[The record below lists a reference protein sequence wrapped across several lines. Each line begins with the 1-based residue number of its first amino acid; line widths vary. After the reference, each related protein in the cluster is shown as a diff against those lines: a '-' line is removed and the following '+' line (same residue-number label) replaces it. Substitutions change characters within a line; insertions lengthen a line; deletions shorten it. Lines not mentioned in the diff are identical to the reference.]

1 MLNQVNTFKVCYFRG
16 KYVEQ
21 LQLRSELKEQT
32 VVFILSSAKY
42 CKQTVCA
49 MELDSAALQF
59 SEDETGLN

>member
-32 VVFILSSAKY
+32 VVFILAQPNIASKLCVQWNWIALHSNFQK
-42 CKQTVCA
+42 TR
-49 MELDSAALQF
+49 LD
-59 SEDETGLN
+59 